1 VSFGRENP
9 NSSRKDQKLNI
20 VSVDKN
26 KLCEDIIMEDDNTPS
41 PPLQAR

>member
-9 NSSRKDQKLNI
+9 YSSRRDQKLNI
-20 VSVDKN
+20 ISVDKI

-41 PPLQAR
+41 PQLQAR